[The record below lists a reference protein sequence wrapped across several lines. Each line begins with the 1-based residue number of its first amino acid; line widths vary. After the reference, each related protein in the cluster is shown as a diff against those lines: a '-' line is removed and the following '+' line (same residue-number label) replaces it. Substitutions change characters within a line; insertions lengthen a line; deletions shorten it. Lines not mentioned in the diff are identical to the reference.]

1 MSEQL
6 PTTVYPDEPP
16 PHPIHLVVTDDL
28 VRSRLT
34 VFFRLLLVIPHLI
47 VLTLWGI
54 VIWFVVLIAW
64 VVSIF
69 TGRVPDGLRN
79 FIAMFLRYLTHVYA
93 YLFIA
98 ANPYPGFTGEPGYPI
113 DVEIAP
119 GEKMSRLTIIFR
131 LFLAIPALIVLWVLG
146 YVAQIVAF
154 FAWFWALFAGRLHP
168 GLRDVLAY
176 YLRYNAQVF
185 GYLSLLTQRYPSF
198 SDD

>member
-1 MSEQL
+1 M
-6 PTTVYPDEPP
+6 
-16 PHPIHLVVTDDL
+16 
-28 VRSRLT
+28 
-34 VFFRLLLVIPHLI
+34 
-47 VLTLWGI
+47 
-54 VIWFVVLIAW
+54 LIAW
-64 VVSIF
+64 IVSIF

-119 GEKMSRLTIIFR
+119 GEKMSRLTIFFR

-154 FAWFWALFAGRLHP
+154 FAWFWALFAGKLHP

-185 GYLSLLTQRYPSF
+185 GYLALLTQRYPSF
-198 SDD
+198 SDDLAQRAGRTMSPSSSKPKPGLCAISHACPSRSRNAPA

>member
-1 MSEQL
+1 MTEQL
-6 PTTVYPDEPP
+6 PAAVPVDEPA

-28 VRSRLT
+28 HRSRLT

-54 VIWFVVLIAW
+54 VVWFVVVIAW

-98 ANPYPGFTGEPGYPI
+98 SNPYPGFTGEPGYPV

-119 GEKMSRLTIIFR
+119 GESMSRLTIIFR
-131 LFLAIPALIVLWVLG
+131 IFLAIPALIVLWVLG

-154 FAWFWALFAGRLHP
+154 FAWFWALFAGKLHP
-168 GLRDVLAY
+168 GLRDVLTY

-185 GYLSLLTQRYPSF
+185 GYLALLTQRYPSF